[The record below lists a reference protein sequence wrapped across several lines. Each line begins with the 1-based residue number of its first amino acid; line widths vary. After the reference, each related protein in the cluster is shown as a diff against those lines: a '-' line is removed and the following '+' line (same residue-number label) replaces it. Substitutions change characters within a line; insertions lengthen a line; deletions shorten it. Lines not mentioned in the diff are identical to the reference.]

1 MQAKEDAARS
11 PATDQDAF
19 GNVKSSRLQ
28 LVLFAEGVVDK
39 ISQVGQVVN
48 VERLTRHESAD
59 SWRMK
64 GLGMGRTAEREELAV
79 WGSCSSV
86 KYRQAT
92 QTDLSRKAGKMK
104 KPVGQDAGYSGR
116 C

>member
-28 LVLFAEGVVDK
+28 LVLFAKGVVDK

-79 WGSCSSV
+79 WGKLQQC
-86 KYRQAT
+86 
-92 QTDLSRKAGKMK
+92 
-104 KPVGQDAGYSGR
+104 
-116 C
+116 